1 MADRTPFNVPNNQ
14 EIYYI
19 NKKDRTL
26 IPSFVIIIKCIELFC
41 DRKCLVTCNNYTH
54 LFQEC
59 IMQEKWIFYGI
70 RFSVY
75 EN

>member
-1 MADRTPFNVPNNQ
+1 MSDRTPSNVPKNQ

-19 NKKDRTL
+19 KKKDRTL

-41 DRKCLVTCNNYTH
+41 DRKCLVTCNNYTP

-59 IMQEKWIFYGI
+59 TMLEKWIFYGI
-70 RFSVY
+70 RFPVY